1 MLSPSMGKFRCIV
14 AGVVV
19 SLAPMKDRI
28 VEVKAFRLG
37 RLVVGVDVR
46 ERMRIQN
53 QLSMAIHLVVD
64 I

>member
-46 ERMRIQN
+46 ENEDSKSTFNGDPSRC
-53 QLSMAIHLVVD
+53 
-64 I
+64 